1 MTLLAESRAPN
12 DIYDAAQAQFSAE
25 EQVAHTSPIM
35 TINGWNRVHV
45 GFDAVHPVENREAA

>member
-25 EQVAHTSPIM
+25 EQVARTLLII
-35 TINGWNRVHV
+35 TINGWNRIQV
-45 GFDAVHPVENREAA
+45 GFYAVHPVENREAA